1 MLKEGEKK
9 VSILELFQS
18 KRGILKSELQSSSIF
33 LNSIGYSS
41 FLSQRMFSGFTV
53 CVKFLLRPFQIVFLF
68 QPA

>member
-18 KRGILKSELQSSSIF
+18 KRGILKSELLFSSIF

-41 FLSQRMFSGFTV
+41 FLSQRVFSGFTV
-53 CVKFLLRPFQIVFLF
+53 YIVLNFY
-68 QPA
+68 